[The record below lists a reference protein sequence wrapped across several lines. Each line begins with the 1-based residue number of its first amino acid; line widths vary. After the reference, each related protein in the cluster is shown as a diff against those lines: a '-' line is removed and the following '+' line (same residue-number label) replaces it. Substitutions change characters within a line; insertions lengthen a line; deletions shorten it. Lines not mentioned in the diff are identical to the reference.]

1 VDNKDG
7 MEPGG
12 FEGEWNLGGL
22 ALEHRNKGENDKV
35 EKCEGGRGMP
45 IFLFGK
51 FNMISGCLYALGQ
64 LMSHIVFVVLMRD
77 TAGKCGSL
85 LVGCLIAVF

>member
-1 VDNKDG
+1 LISAYLFLGGGIFWSAPLVDALLLVDNKSE

-35 EKCEGGRGMP
+35 EKCEGGACQ
-45 IFLFGK
+45 
-51 FNMISGCLYALGQ
+51 SSSLGN
-64 LMSHIVFVVLMRD
+64 L
-77 TAGKCGSL
+77 T
-85 LVGCLIAVF
+85 